1 MKKPIFL
8 KNLELFRV
16 PCLVGVLVAHA
27 SASAGLIVTKGDGTG
42 EVRITATN
50 PSNTACGAQ
59 INLGD
64 GKTDRRRLE
73 AKEQWQLQHAFKAD
87 GNFTVNLSGVFITR
101 GLRSVS
107 ACELQQSV
115 VVTVSGGQAAVT
127 SASSTAAAAPATPA
141 APAATA
147 APATAAGK
155 TQSAPSPSPGE
166 TADLVLFS
174 RKNSDNLQFV
184 TSIDGTKKLDSVGRL
199 VNSGFQ
205 LCFVLQPDAY
215 RGLGGADA
223 QLTLNNEVSSTI
235 NALAGNR
242 QIRSKVVQCIRN
254 GQFVGSFADVVAV
267 QRRVVSDLK
276 ALREFAG
283 FEEFAVVKYDS
294 IAQAESRRQQAATQR
309 SQDTVTWTAEIN
321 TLSETNSLDKVGS
334 ITLSAPRGERD
345 SLKACTLEYSGM
357 QGQAVNAYGNRLI
370 SFLSPAF
377 RAQAF
382 DLRATFDA
390 NKPYSS
396 VYKSMDNFY
405 IEHQKDPTKCN
416 VFVDFPK
423 NLKTLVT
430 ALERD
435 RKGVPFDINAL
446 VSTVELREDWAKKQG
461 YENLAASEFASQ
473 IQGSPSILKNL
484 SVNGVKDKSSFDK
497 TIEEMRAAKYSD
509 ENSVSAVLAYLEDK
523 TAASQRSGSTATSI
537 RREREAK
544 AEQFAK
550 AERARIAELER
561 IRNLP
566 LTRAELEPGKEY
578 TRYSDNSCTESASQR
593 CMTLS
598 QYKQMCDFA
607 EGITLRIRSTNAVM
621 YSGDYAEFLR
631 TGGTMEQVKYGWS
644 ASNQQCFVSFTISGT
659 FKGSSHSKTFSGRA
673 STFVANTTKRVLIH
687 SAEIR

>member
-1 MKKPIFL
+1 MKKPNFFKI
-8 KNLELFRV
+8 LELLRV

-27 SASAGLIVTKGDGTG
+27 SANAGLIVTKGDGVG
-42 EVRITATN
+42 DVRITATN
-50 PSNTACGAQ
+50 PSDTACGAQ

-73 AKEQWQLQHAFKAD
+73 AKEQWQLQHAFNAD
-87 GNFTVNLSGVFITR
+87 GNFTVNLSGVFISR

-107 ACELQQSV
+107 ACQLQEDV
-115 VVTVSGGQAAVT
+115 VVTVSGGQAAVST
-127 SASSTAAAAPATPA
+127 ASSNS
-141 APAATA
+141 TA
-147 APATAAGK
+147 APATAATAATAATSASK

-174 RKNSDNLQFV
+174 RKNSDNLQLV

-199 VNSGFQ
+199 VNSGFE
-205 LCFVLQPDAY
+205 LCFILQPDAY

-223 QLTLNNEVSSTI
+223 QLTLNNEVSRTI

-242 QIRSKVVQCIRN
+242 QIRSKVVECIRN
-254 GQFVGSFADVVAV
+254 GQFVGSFVDVIAV
-267 QRRVVSDLK
+267 QRRVVPDLK
-276 ALREFAG
+276 AVREFAG
-283 FEEFAVVKYDS
+283 FEEFAVVKYETLV
-294 IAQAESRRQQAATQR
+294 QVESRRQLAATQR
-309 SQDTVTWTAEIN
+309 SQDIATWTAEIN
-321 TLSETNSLDKVGS
+321 TLSEANSLDKVGS
-334 ITLSAPRGERD
+334 ISLSAPRAERE
-345 SLKACTLEYSGM
+345 SLKACALEYSGM
-357 QGQAVNAYGNRLI
+357 QSQAVTAYGNGLI
-370 SFLSPAF
+370 GYISPAF
-377 RAQAF
+377 RAKAI
-382 DLRATFDA
+382 DLRTTFNA

-435 RKGVPFDINAL
+435 RKGVPFEINTL
-446 VSTVELREDWAKKQG
+446 VSTADLREEWAKKQG

-484 SVNGVKDKSSFDK
+484 SGKGIKDKNSFDK

-509 ENSVSAVLAYLEDK
+509 ENSVSAVMAYLEDK
-523 TAASQRSGSTATSI
+523 TTASQRSGSTATTI

-544 AEQFAK
+544 AEQLAK
-550 AERARIAELER
+550 AERERIAELER

-566 LTRAELEPGKEY
+566 LTRAALEPGKEY

-607 EGITLRIRSTNAVM
+607 EGITVRIRSTNAVM
-621 YSGDYAEFLR
+621 YSGDYADFLR

-673 STFVANTTKRVLIH
+673 STFVANAAKSVLIH